1 MPVWLKFALQILF
14 FSIIVIIGYTALK
27 VYVLDKININKWVV
41 FALSIFILIFPALI
55 KLNINGT
62 IWQYVQSA
70 IVIILTL
77 WFLDLMGIGA
87 GSRPKKKKNDIV
99 IRPKAKPNR
108 AKNFKKENNKKEN
121 NKKKVKIV

>member
-27 VYVLDKININKWVV
+27 VYVLDKININKWLV

-55 KLNINGT
+55 KFNINGT

-87 GSRPKKKKNDIV
+87 GSRTKKKKSDVV

-108 AKNFKKENNKKEN
+108 AKNIKKQN
-121 NKKKVKIV
+121 NKKK

>member
-1 MPVWLKFALQILF
+1 MPGWLKFILQIML
-14 FSIIVIIGYTALK
+14 FSILVIVAYTALK
-27 VYVLDKININKWVV
+27 VYVLEKIKINKWLVLG
-41 FALSIFILIFPALI
+41 LSIFVLIFPALI
-55 KLNINGT
+55 KFNVNGT

-87 GSRPKKKKNDIV
+87 GSKPKKKKNDVV

-108 AKNFKKENNKKEN
+108 AKHIKKEKDKKT
-121 NKKKVKIV
+121 K

>member
-1 MPVWLKFALQILF
+1 
-14 FSIIVIIGYTALK
+14 YTALK
-27 VYVLDKININKWVV
+27 VYVLDKININKWLV

-55 KLNINGT
+55 KFNINGT

-87 GSRPKKKKNDIV
+87 GSRAKKKKNDVV

-108 AKNFKKENNKKEN
+108 AKNIKKQN
-121 NKKKVKIV
+121 NKKK